1 MRHNRKVNHLGRKS
15 GHRKAML
22 SNMASSLIL
31 NKRIE
36 TTEAKAKAL
45 KPYVEPLITKSKEDT
60 THNRRVVFSYLKDNR
75 ADTSVSSTPVSAAAT
90 LPRWCFSSWW
100 TSTRPPSPPPRRR
113 RRAPAAAVPR
123 RLSKRLLPPPRPRPL
138 PPSNA
143 QRAYEKHFPRKGKCF
158 FCYFCRMKQA
168 RWILGLLV
176 LSMLGGCGKQMPD
189 EYRQLDNET
198 KLQRKYVNTFAW
210 NVMDEYYLW
219 RDEIAPALE
228 RWENWEEP
236 IQKVADIRY
245 KDAAGKDIDRWTM
258 LTDDFASL
266 IGGVS
271 GHTRTFGMD
280 FQLYYVDNS
289 HQRVCAVVTY
299 TYDASPAAAAGL
311 KRGDTILTVDGLEM
325 TRGNYQEIVRDHLFG
340 GGTVKLGLSD
350 GRSATI
356 TAVDMYENPVQTV
369 RILERPDGRKV
380 GYLHYTSFTL
390 DSCED
395 LIDVFS
401 DFALAGIDDL
411 VLDLRYNGGGYLVT
425 EEVLASMLAP
435 VSAVEAGN
443 VLYQEVYN
451 AKMAAEQQEEP
462 TSFKT
467 SFLFRNQGALQVIST
482 AGANPDLPRLYVLAT
497 DASASASESLV
508 CCLRPYMDVI
518 LVGEQ
523 TSGKYCAGYLLKAK
537 DWYDSAKKS
546 LGESEYERALPYVDN
561 WGIYVMYSRY
571 ADCNGV
577 TLSMPDGI
585 APDYEAEDDP
595 LDGFALGDPEETML
609 AVALRLIE
617 GRTRSA
623 EAPSGPHLTP
633 VPAGF
638 HPRPSGLL
646 VGRY

>member
-1 MRHNRKVNHLGRKS
+1 M
-15 GHRKAML
+15 
-22 SNMASSLIL
+22 
-31 NKRIE
+31 KR
-36 TTEAKAKAL
+36 
-45 KPYVEPLITKSKEDT
+45 
-60 THNRRVVFSYLKDNR
+60 
-75 ADTSVSSTPVSAAAT
+75 
-90 LPRWCFSSWW
+90 
-100 TSTRPPSPPPRRR
+100 
-113 RRAPAAAVPR
+113 
-123 RLSKRLLPPPRPRPL
+123 
-138 PPSNA
+138 
-143 QRAYEKHFPRKGKCF
+143 
-158 FCYFCRMKQA
+158 A

-176 LSMLGGCGKQMPD
+176 LSMLVGGCGKQMPD

-395 LIDVFS
+395 LVDVFL
-401 DFALAGIDDL
+401 DFVLAGINDL

-435 VSAVEAGN
+435 ISAVEAGN
-443 VLYQEVYN
+443 VLFQEVYN

-462 TSFKT
+462 TCFKT

-546 LGESEYERALPYVDN
+546 LGETEYERALPYVDN

-617 GRTRSA
+617 GRTRSV